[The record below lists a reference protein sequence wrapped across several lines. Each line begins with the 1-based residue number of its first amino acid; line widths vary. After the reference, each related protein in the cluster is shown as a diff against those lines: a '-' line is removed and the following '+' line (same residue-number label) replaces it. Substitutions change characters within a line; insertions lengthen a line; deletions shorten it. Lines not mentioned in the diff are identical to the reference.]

1 MRTLRTHSLN
11 FHVLHAIVLII
22 FIILLIMPLVLI
34 YLVTG
39 SLYLSTMFIL
49 SCSSDSLELLIY
61 IIPKDLQIL
70 SYLLNKFQVAAA
82 WNYYHSHPFIYTSNW
97 ASVTLTIGEKGFAE
111 GSEHSV
117 ADWWISVVCWSH
129 YCSYRDTLVKKYTA
143 STV

>member
-11 FHVLHAIVLII
+11 FHVLHAIVLVI

-34 YLVTG
+34 YLVAG

-61 IIPKDLQIL
+61 ITPKDLQIL

-82 WNYYHSHPFIYTSNW
+82 LNYYHSHPLIYTSNW
-97 ASVTLTIGEKGFAE
+97 DSVTLTIGEKEFAE
-111 GSEHSV
+111 DSEHTV
-117 ADWWISVVCWSH
+117 ADW
-129 YCSYRDTLVKKYTA
+129 
-143 STV
+143 